1 MNSYIEA
8 QIFNIKSMVKV
19 FNQSC
24 EMAAMKDDG
33 KISKEEAKQ
42 LSKIKAAVERL
53 CKELDKIK

>member
-1 MNSYIEA
+1 MNPYIET

-42 LSKIKAAVERL
+42 LSKIQATVERF
-53 CKELDKIK
+53 CK